1 MEGRCVKT
9 YQGHKNQKYS
19 ISGAFGIHQD
29 EGFIVSGSEEGT
41 IFIWDV
47 TSKKVL
53 QRLEGHEGVVL
64 SVDTQ
69 PEGNWLVSGGL
80 DRTVRI
86 WRSDDSDPELD
97 EEMET

>member
-1 MEGRCVKT
+1 MKT
-9 YQGHKNQKYS
+9 YQGHTNQKYS

-29 EGFIVSGSEEGT
+29 EAFIISGSEDGS

-53 QRLEGHEGVVL
+53 QKLEGHDGVVL
-64 SVDTQ
+64 GVDTH
-69 PEGNWLVSGGL
+69 PKGNWLVSGGL

-86 WRSDDSDPELD
+86 WRTDDSDPDHD
-97 EEMET
+97 EEMES